1 MYLVIS
7 RFVCVSSAV
16 LCCAVLRG
24 AVQCCCY
31 AVQCY
36 AVRCCTV
43 AMLCCAVQCYAVRW
57 GEVLC
62 CTVLWLCAVCC
73 AVLCGAV
80 LSCELR
86 RAVLR
91 FVVLCCVLCC
101 VLCAVCC
108 VLCAVCCV
116 LCAVLAV
123 QRRNNAP
130 YFTNLSGPFYP
141 QVLHGFITV
150 VFSNFGQETIS
161 PHCCLTS
168 KKCSGLFSGL
178 SLVFSAARHPPTVGR
193 VLTRRWT
200 FLGRE
205 TGNQRNARPSS
216 LSDSWSNESKNRTTE
231 RGKWKALRRMR
242 WRLSL

>member
-1 MYLVIS
+1 MS
-7 RFVCVSSAV
+7 CAV
-16 LCCAVLRG
+16 LCCA
-24 AVQCCCY
+24 
-31 AVQCY
+31 
-36 AVRCCTV
+36 
-43 AMLCCAVQCYAVRW
+43 
-57 GEVLC
+57 
-62 CTVLWLCAVCC
+62 LWCCAVCC
-73 AVLCGAV
+73 
-80 LSCELR
+80 
-86 RAVLR
+86 
-91 FVVLCCVLCC
+91 VVCC

-116 LCAVLAV
+116 LCCVALAV

-216 LSDSWSNESKNRTTE
+216 LSDS
-231 RGKWKALRRMR
+231 
-242 WRLSL
+242 

>member
-1 MYLVIS
+1 M
-7 RFVCVSSAV
+7 
-16 LCCAVLRG
+16 
-24 AVQCCCY
+24 
-31 AVQCY
+31 
-36 AVRCCTV
+36 
-43 AMLCCAVQCYAVRW
+43 
-57 GEVLC
+57 LC
-62 CTVLWLCAVCC
+62 CTVLCAVCC

-80 LSCELR
+80 S
-86 RAVLR
+86 
-91 FVVLCCVLCC
+91 C

-116 LCAVLAV
+116 LQCCVLRRAVLCCALWCCAVCCVLCVVCCVVLAV

-216 LSDSWSNESKNRTTE
+216 LSDS
-231 RGKWKALRRMR
+231 
-242 WRLSL
+242 